1 MKKIINILLAAAV
14 LAGLA
19 WAAKGPSAAPK
30 DNYVPGMLIV
40 QLKPELRGSFQ
51 PVAKNSGRA
60 SFGVPSIDG
69 LCARYRVSRIEP
81 LFYDPNISK
90 NEKTV
95 KHGLDL
101 MYVLYLPLATD
112 IMKAVNEFSKSEAVD
127 GAMPNV
133 IKKYTATPNDPR
145 YSQQWHLTK
154 VQAAAAWDISQGDTT
169 VLLSIVDS
177 GCDWTHEDLNGNM
190 WVNPAEDINHNGQ
203 FDNTPAG
210 SGGDLD
216 GLDQDG
222 NGLVDDVV
230 GYDFTDGDPDP
241 YPTGDPSDHGTHCNG
256 IAGAVTNNATGVA
269 GLGWNCRRLGFRC
282 TSGGGIGIYEA
293 FNAIYYSIEA
303 RASVISMSWG
313 SYGYWVPE
321 RRVMDYAHDNG
332 VVLVAAA
339 GNDDIM
345 DAHFP
350 SALPNIVS
358 VAATNQSDQKSGAS
372 GANSNY
378 GTWIDVCSPGDLIWS
393 TVPNNGYEAWYGT
406 SMATPLVAGLV
417 GLIRAQHPDWSN
429 ATIETHIQKTCDNID
444 AQNPSY
450 IGLLGAGRINAYK
463 ALNTAAHPELAAMD
477 YSVDDPV
484 KGNGNGKVDAG
495 EDAALT
501 VFVRNRWGDAYDVQ
515 GTLISNDP
523 FVTVTSGT
531 SYYGSLE
538 HAILGG
544 HTRGNSTPYQIS
556 VATDAP
562 NHVASMSLHLTATG
576 YDTTVSFRMPIGRS
590 GILLLKHDDRSRLIW
605 SFYRDAFAALGVD
618 YEFWDWADQKTPP
631 LAKMRKFGTVFAYTE
646 WSFPNLD
653 STDIDTLKAYL
664 TQGGS
669 FYIGG
674 QDFGWDITESS
685 AVPDCYDPDFY
696 LNWMKAA
703 WGDDNSGGTSV
714 TGIAG
719 DPIGDGLSFNWDQPY
734 LDPSY
739 EYPDYFNAASGAV
752 DFLQYNTGQNCG
764 LHYAGPYRLVY
775 TGFSPEAIVG
785 DDNRQEFINRVLR
798 WLSGDIRLT
807 HTPLPDNE
815 DSLAANTV
823 EAVIMAENTL
833 NASRSAM
840 YWMRKSE
847 GIYHRVP
854 FTVSNDTFRA
864 DIPAP
869 GHPDSIFYFVYA
881 EDNYGYSGILPAGAP
896 GQAYS
901 FYAGPDPIPPAFTVT
916 ALPDTMELIGPY
928 PVTVRVTDNLG
939 VDTSSVK
946 VHYYRYDQYGVPEAD
961 SASMAYQ
968 SGNEYAA
975 EIGFPSWSKLNQR
988 IYYFFTARDIA
999 STPNTGTS
1007 GLMSFNLKDSL
1018 WFETFPDSLIN
1029 TTVWDTGLG
1038 WYSWTGAGN
1047 LTYFA
1052 RSQRTTN
1059 YPSNFNNPL
1068 TYLVP
1073 RDLRPYTG
1081 MRLYLKQRRYLAAG
1095 DTCFIEATRD
1105 DGSSWTAV
1113 RTFTGNQTSWVV
1125 DTLTDLGA
1133 YCGTGSDNDSVRVRF
1148 RLQTDASATNS
1159 VGWYIDDFR
1168 LKATGPYYVGV
1179 EGGPQAGALPKA
1191 VALQPAYPN
1200 PAKGAATISFQLP
1213 TRQKVRLE
1221 VYNIVGQRIVTL
1233 ADRELEAGYHKL
1245 AWNGRDEQGKQVS
1258 NGIYFYKLE
1267 AGQSRLTNK
1276 LVILR

>member
-1 MKKIINILLAAAV
+1 MKKIVNILLAAAV
-14 LAGLA
+14 MAGLA
-19 WAAKGPSAAPK
+19 WAAKKPSTAPK

-51 PVAKNSGRA
+51 AVAKNSGRV

-69 LCARYRVSRIEP
+69 LCARYQVSRIEP

-90 NEKTV
+90 NEKAV
-95 KHGLDL
+95 RHGLDM
-101 MYVLYLPLATD
+101 MYVLYLPVTTD
-112 IMKAVNEFSKSEAVD
+112 IPKALKEFTADAAVAS
-127 GAMPNV
+127 GMPNV
-133 IKKYTATPNDPR
+133 IKKYAATPNDPLLG
-145 YSQQWHLTK
+145 SEWHLTK
-154 VQAAAAWDISQGDTT
+154 VQAAAAWDLSQGDPS
-169 VLLSIVDS
+169 VILSIVDS

-190 WVNPAEDINHNGQ
+190 WVNTAEDLNGNGQ

-216 GLDQDG
+216 DIDQDG
-222 NGLVDDVV
+222 NGLVDDVI
-230 GYDFTDGDPDP
+230 GYDFTDVDPDP
-241 YPTGDPSDHGTHCNG
+241 YPTGDPADHGTHCNG

-269 GLGWNCRRLGFRC
+269 GLGWSCRRLGFRC

-313 SYGYWVPE
+313 NYGYWVPE
-321 RRVMDYAHDNG
+321 ERVLEYAHDNG

-350 SALPNIVS
+350 SAYPYVMS

-393 TVPNNGYEAWYGT
+393 TIPNNGYEAWYGT

-417 GLIRAQHPDWSN
+417 GLVRSQHPTWSN
-429 ATIETHIQKTCDNID
+429 TTIETHIKKTCTNID
-444 AQNPSY
+444 AQNPGY
-450 IGLLGAGRINAYK
+450 IGLLGAGRINAYN
-463 ALNTAAHPELAAMD
+463 ALNTPARPELVYMD
-477 YSVDDPV
+477 YSVSDPV

-495 EDAALT
+495 EDVELT
-501 VFVRNRWGDAYDVQ
+501 VYIKNNWGDAYDVQ

-523 FVTVTSGT
+523 FVTVTSGS

-544 HTRGNSTPYQIS
+544 HTRGNNNPYQIS
-556 VATDAP
+556 VAADAP

-576 YDTTVSFRMPIGRS
+576 YDTTVNFRMPIGRS
-590 GILLLKHDDRSRLIW
+590 GIILLKHDDRSRLIW
-605 SFYRDAFAALGVD
+605 PFYRDALAALGID

-646 WSFPNLD
+646 WSFPSLD

-664 TQGGS
+664 GQGGS

-703 WGDDNSGGTSV
+703 WGDDNSGGSSV
-714 TGIAG
+714 TGISG
-719 DPIGDGLSFNWDQPY
+719 DPIGDGLSFGWDQPY

-739 EYPDYFNAASGAV
+739 EYPDYFNATGGAV

-775 TGFSPEAIVG
+775 TGFSPEAVVG
-785 DDNRQEFINRVLR
+785 DSNRQEFIYRILR
-798 WLSGDIRLT
+798 WLSGDIRIV
-807 HTPLPDNE
+807 HAPLPDNE
-815 DSLAANTV
+815 DSLAVNTV
-823 EAVIMAENTL
+823 EAVITSENPL
-833 NASRSAM
+833 NTSRSAM
-840 YWMRKSE
+840 YWLRKSE
-847 GIYHRVP
+847 GIYHRVT

-864 DIPAP
+864 NIPAP
-869 GHPDSIFYFVYA
+869 NGSDSIFYFIYA
-881 EDNYGYSGILPAGAP
+881 EDNAGYSNIIPTGAP
-896 GQAYS
+896 YNNYS
-901 FYAGPDPIPPAFTVT
+901 FYAGPDPIPPVFTIT

-961 SASMAYQ
+961 SAPMAYQ
-968 SGNEYAA
+968 GNNDYTAD
-975 EIGFPSWSKLNQR
+975 ITFPSWSKLNQR
-988 IYYFFTARDIA
+988 IYYFFTARDVSI
-999 STPNTGTS
+999 NHNLGTS
-1007 GLMSFNLKDSL
+1007 GLLSFNLKDSL
-1018 WFETFPDSLIN
+1018 WFESFPDSLIN
-1029 TTVWDTGLG
+1029 TASWDTGLG

-1047 LTYFA
+1047 ITYFA

-1068 TYLVP
+1068 TYLFP
-1073 RDLRPYTG
+1073 RDLRPYTA
-1081 MRLYLKQRRYLAAG
+1081 MRLYFKQRRYLAAG
-1095 DTCFIEATRD
+1095 DTCFIEATHD
-1105 DGSSWTAV
+1105 DGTTWDQV
-1113 RTFTGNQTSWVV
+1113 RYFTGNQTSWVV
-1125 DTLTDLGA
+1125 DTLTDLSA
-1133 YCGTGSDNDSVRVRF
+1133 FCGTGQDNDSIRIRF

-1159 VGWYIDDFR
+1159 IGWYIDDFR
-1168 LKATGPYYVGV
+1168 LKADGPYYVGV
-1179 EGGPQAGALPKA
+1179 EGGPQTEALPKA
-1191 VALQPAYPN
+1191 FALQPAYPN
-1200 PAKGAATISFQLP
+1200 PAQGLATISFQLP
-1213 TRQKVRLE
+1213 AKNKVRLE
-1221 VYNIVGQRIVTL
+1221 VYNIVGQRIRTL
-1233 ADRELEAGYHKL
+1233 ADRELEAGRHSL
-1245 AWNGRDEQGKQVS
+1245 SWDGRDDMGRQVS
-1258 NGIYFYKLE
+1258 NGIYFYRLE
-1267 AGQSRLTNK
+1267 AGQVRLTNK
-1276 LVILR
+1276 LVIIR